1 LRRGDKSPLFLWSM
15 VKVEYAVEKIR
26 VQLDT
31 ILQTEEDL
39 FLVDFIEKGTSRAGK
54 IVILLDGDSGVT
66 IDQCASVSRRLSR
79 FMDENVEL
87 ENPLTLEVS
96 SAGLEHPLLM
106 LRQYQKNI
114 GKNVKSTLVSGVE
127 IEGELLATAEN
138 EIVIK
143 VVTDKRKKLTEEI
156 RVNLVDIN
164 KTIVLI
170 SFK

>member
-1 LRRGDKSPLFLWSM
+1 M
-15 VKVEYAVEKIR
+15 N
-26 VQLDT
+26 VQ
-31 ILQTEEDL
+31 
-39 FLVDFIEKGTSRAGK
+39 V
-54 IVILLDGDSGVT
+54 
-66 IDQCASVSRRLSR
+66 
-79 FMDENVEL
+79 
-87 ENPLTLEVS
+87 
-96 SAGLEHPLLM
+96 LM